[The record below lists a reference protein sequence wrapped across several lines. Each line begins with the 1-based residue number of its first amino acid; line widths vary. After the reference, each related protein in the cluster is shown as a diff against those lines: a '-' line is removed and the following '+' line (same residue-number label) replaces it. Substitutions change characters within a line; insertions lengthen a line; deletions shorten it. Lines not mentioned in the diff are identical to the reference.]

1 MIKTEDKLKNKKK
14 IVFIASYMKSGNTWM
29 RSIICS
35 LMNNGEFL
43 LEDLKKIKLFSQ
55 EVYFNKLP
63 NVKYQENGNLDF
75 NFISNNWIEAQK
87 VINLS
92 SNEKLKFFK
101 THNIRGII
109 NNNYFT
115 DERVCKGFI
124 YLIRDPRDICISL
137 AKHMNTNID
146 QAIDIMLFQN
156 NFVTNVFKVNESVCT
171 WKEHIESWVNFR
183 TVPRLIIK
191 YEDMIFDIKK
201 IMEQTI
207 NYLNILYEK
216 KQFSEDNIIKT
227 IKKTKFSKL
236 QELEKTY
243 GFSEATN
250 NNFFRKGKSG
260 EWKKILNN
268 EQIKLIEKELGSTM
282 TKLGYVT

>member
-1 MIKTEDKLKNKKK
+1 MINTEDKLKNKKK

-75 NFISNNWIEAQK
+75 NFISDNWIEAQK
-87 VINLS
+87 VINSS

-115 DERVCKGFI
+115 DESVCKGFI

-191 YEDMIFDIKK
+191 YEDIISNNKEAFISVLNFLSKFIKIEIINEKLENSISSTTFENLSALEKKRGFDEAVYSNKSQKK
-201 IMEQTI
+201 I
-207 NYLNILYEK
+207 
-216 KQFSEDNIIKT
+216 
-227 IKKTKFSKL
+227 KFFNL
-236 QELEKTY
+236 
-243 GFSEATN
+243 G
-250 NNFFRKGKSG
+250 
-260 EWKKILNN
+260 
-268 EQIKLIEKELGSTM
+268 KELYLAYLFLFPEIM
-282 TKLGYVT
+282 CFYFLEI